1 MGTEA
6 GDTSRDNI
14 NNQPVNPVVIGI
26 NVDPH
31 VLELILSQLLSN
43 VGCVDNRRKDILG
56 VVMKETTPQMKLTV
70 LTLVLHT

>member
-14 NNQPVNPVVIGI
+14 NNQPVNSVVIGI

-43 VGCVDNRRKDILG
+43 VGCVANRRKDILG

>member
-6 GDTSRDNI
+6 GDTSRDSI

-43 VGCVDNRRKDILG
+43 VGCVANRRKDILG

>member
-43 VGCVDNRRKDILG
+43 VGCVANRRKDILG